1 MDGATTMYLS
11 LASSADTSFH
21 FPKSA
26 DVLVVA
32 SADAN
37 GGNDC

>member
-1 MDGATTMYLS
+1 MDSATVYLS

-32 SADAN
+32 SAGAN